1 MTNNVCRRMAVETM
15 KVNIYYSRNSAS
27 VEKRGKLAWVAE
39 LTKDGGSYFYSEE
52 GSTIRIAKWQYER
65 VLGNPYAYY
74 FSTALR
80 LHCVCQQNPGFDL
93 TFLTVDGIKE
103 EIRRNHL
110 CMDSIKPKAE
120 RALYRDFM
128 RHVAAHPDDPQLA
141 IKANLILD
149 A

>member
-1 MTNNVCRRMAVETM
+1 M
-15 KVNIYYSRNSAS
+15 
-27 VEKRGKLAWVAE
+27 
-39 LTKDGGSYFYSEE
+39 
-52 GSTIRIAKWQYER
+52 
-65 VLGNPYAYY
+65 LGNPYAYY

-80 LHCVCQQNPGFDL
+80 LHCVCQQNPGLDL
-93 TFLTVDGIKE
+93 TFITIDGTKE

-141 IKANLILD
+141 IKANLLLD
-149 A
+149 ASPKTSTAT

>member
-1 MTNNVCRRMAVETM
+1 M
-15 KVNIYYSRNSAS
+15 KVNIYYSRECAS
-27 VEKRGKLAWVAE
+27 VEKQGKLAWVAE
-39 LTKDGGSYFYSEE
+39 LTKDGDRYFYSEE
-52 GSTIRIAKWQYER
+52 GRTIRIAKWQYER

-80 LHCVCQQNPGFDL
+80 LHCVCQQNPGLDL
-93 TFLTVDGIKE
+93 TFMTVDGIKE

-128 RHVAAHPDDPQLA
+128 LHVAAHPDDPQLA
-141 IKANLILD
+141 IKANLILE
-149 A
+149 ASPKTSTAP